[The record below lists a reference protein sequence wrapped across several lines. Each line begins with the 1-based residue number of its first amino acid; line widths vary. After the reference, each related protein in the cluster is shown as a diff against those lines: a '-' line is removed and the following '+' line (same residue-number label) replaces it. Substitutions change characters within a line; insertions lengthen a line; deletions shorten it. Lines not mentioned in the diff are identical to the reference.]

1 MDDEKKSITERI
13 ADTVKN
19 IVEITAEATAQTFK
33 APEPKPE
40 PPEETAEHI
49 YVPKPQTRLL
59 PLPRSPS
66 PSRPSLH
73 R

>member
-40 PPEETAEHI
+40 LTEETAEHV
-49 YVPKPQTRLL
+49 YVPEATDAVAAPA
-59 PLPRSPS
+59 PLTP

-73 R
+73 Q